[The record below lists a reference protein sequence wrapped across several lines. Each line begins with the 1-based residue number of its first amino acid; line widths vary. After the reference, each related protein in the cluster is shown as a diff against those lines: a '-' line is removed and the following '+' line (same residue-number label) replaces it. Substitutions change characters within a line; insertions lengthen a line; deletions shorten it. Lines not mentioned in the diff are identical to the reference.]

1 MLPDE
6 ERLHALEA
14 ATVVVVPSPY
24 ESLSLLALEAFA
36 VGTPVLANARAEVLV
51 DHCRR
56 SNAGLYYADRWEF
69 IEGAE
74 AAAARRRRSAPRW
87 ASNGK
92 AYVNRHYRWSIILN
106 KYERMFAR
114 LRGPA
119 RAARRASVSA
129 NASAST
135 GTGVEREIGRTA
147 AAMAVERG
155 MHRPVARCHARVRAD
170 RGATGPSIKVGT
182 TLFANYSYTFAPKT
196 ADATGREVSP
206 SSFDIT
212 RAYLTITGDITPRV
226 SFRLTSDVVRE
237 TGSGGSLDGS
247 LVLRLK
253 YAYMQLSL
261 APWLGP
267 HTWVRFG
274 LQNTPITYAI
284 DQIYRYRF
292 QGSPVPERDA
302 GLSSSDAGASLH
314 LDLPG
319 GHGDVHAAV
328 LNGEGYTHA
337 ETNGEKALQVRT
349 TYKPVTEDSP
359 LKGISLQL
367 VVNYDHY
374 AADLPRH
381 RVLASAFYEHRRFN
395 AGLDVLGTR
404 DQPDVRRHR

>member
-1 MLPDE
+1 LSARSAARWRRWPSSAAGIV
-6 ERLHALEA
+6 LSLA
-14 ATVVVVPSPY
+14 ATR
-24 ESLSLLALEAFA
+24 AFA
-36 VGTPVLANARAEVLV
+36 Q
-51 DHCRR
+51 
-56 SNAGLYYADRWEF
+56 
-69 IEGAE
+69 
-74 AAAARRRRSAPRW
+74 
-87 ASNGK
+87 
-92 AYVNRHYRWSIILN
+92 
-106 KYERMFAR
+106 
-114 LRGPA
+114 
-119 RAARRASVSA
+119 
-129 NASAST
+129 
-135 GTGVEREIGRTA
+135 TA
-147 AAMAVERG
+147 A
-155 MHRPVARCHARVRAD
+155 P
-170 RGATGPSIKVGT
+170 TGPSIKVGT

-196 ADATGREVSP
+196 ADATGHEVSP

-253 YAYMQLSL
+253 YAYMQLTMT
-261 APWLGP
+261 PWLGP

-337 ETNGEKALQVRT
+337 ETNNQKAIQVRT
-349 TYKPVTEDSP
+349 SYKPVTSESS
-359 LKGISLQL
+359 LKGVMLQL

-404 DQPDVRRHR
+404 DQPTLASPLMHGGGYSIFVTPFFKTKGAGPEALFRLDRFQLDQPTGPSRTRVVAGIAYWFPHTGPGTAALMLDYEGFSTANVIPEIPTDRRLFVHGLVSF

>member
-1 MLPDE
+1 MSA
-6 ERLHALEA
+6 RL
-14 ATVVVVPSPY
+14 
-24 ESLSLLALEAFA
+24 
-36 VGTPVLANARAEVLV
+36 
-51 DHCRR
+51 
-56 SNAGLYYADRWEF
+56 
-69 IEGAE
+69 
-74 AAAARRRRSAPRW
+74 AARQRRW
-87 ASNGK
+87 ASS
-92 AYVNRHYRWSIILN
+92 AAFIVSSLAATHA
-106 KYERMFAR
+106 FAQ
-114 LRGPA
+114 
-119 RAARRASVSA
+119 
-129 NASAST
+129 
-135 GTGVEREIGRTA
+135 TA
-147 AAMAVERG
+147 APA
-155 MHRPVARCHARVRAD
+155 
-170 RGATGPSIKVGT
+170 GPSIKVGT

-196 ADATGREVSP
+196 VDATGREVSA

-226 SFRLTSDVVRE
+226 SFRVTSDVVRE

-261 APWLGP
+261 TPWLGQ

-302 GLSSSDAGASLH
+302 GLSSSDAGVSLH

-359 LKGISLQL
+359 LEGISLQL

-395 AGLDVLGTR
+395 AGLDVLGTARPAHARVAADARRRLLDLRHAVFQERRVRVRKRCFDSIAFSSTSRPGRHGRAWWLESPTGSRTRAPARPRSCSTTR
-404 DQPDVRRHR
+404 DFRRRTSRARSRPSGGCSCTGW